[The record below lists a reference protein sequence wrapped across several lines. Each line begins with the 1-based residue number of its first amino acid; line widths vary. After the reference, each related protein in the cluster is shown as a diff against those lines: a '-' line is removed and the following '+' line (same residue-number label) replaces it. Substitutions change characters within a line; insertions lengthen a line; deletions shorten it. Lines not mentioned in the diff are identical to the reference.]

1 MRPVF
6 QWNIGSR
13 TLELGK
19 RTQIMGIVNVTPD
32 SFSDGGQFFDRD
44 RAVEHA
50 LKLIADGADIVDIG
64 GESTRPGSKVDDK
77 STKATSPLARVGV
90 TEQEELNRVIP
101 VIAALKQQKRDAII
115 SIDTYKANVARAA
128 VKAGAE
134 IVNDVSGF
142 RWDPQMKKT
151 LTELKCG
158 SILMHMRGHPNEWHA
173 LPPIG
178 DAVLLVKREL
188 RQWAQ
193 DAVLAGIKRDQ
204 LVVDPGIGFGKSF
217 AENYP
222 LLARFGQLQEIGFPI
237 LVGVSRKSFI
247 GRTLAKDG
255 QDARIDQR
263 LFGTLA
269 AETALIVE
277 GAHIVRTHDVKA
289 SVETA
294 RIADAIVSA
303 A

>member
-77 STKATSPLARVGV
+77 STKATSPLVPVSV

-255 QDARIDQR
+255 QDARGDQR

>member
-1 MRPVF
+1 M
-6 QWNIGSR
+6 
-13 TLELGK
+13 
-19 RTQIMGIVNVTPD
+19 
-32 SFSDGGQFFDRD
+32 
-44 RAVEHA
+44 
-50 LKLIADGADIVDIG
+50 
-64 GESTRPGSKVDDK
+64 
-77 STKATSPLARVGV
+77 
-90 TEQEELNRVIP
+90 
-101 VIAALKQQKRDAII
+101 IAALKQEKRDAII

-158 SILMHMRGHPNEWHA
+158 SILMHMRGHPDEWKT

-255 QDARIDQR
+255 QDARSDQR

>member
-1 MRPVF
+1 
-6 QWNIGSR
+6 
-13 TLELGK
+13 
-19 RTQIMGIVNVTPD
+19 
-32 SFSDGGQFFDRD
+32 
-44 RAVEHA
+44 
-50 LKLIADGADIVDIG
+50 
-64 GESTRPGSKVDDK
+64 
-77 STKATSPLARVGV
+77 V

-255 QDARIDQR
+255 QDARSDQR